1 MNRIRLTIEY
11 DGTAYAG
18 WQRQPNGLS
27 IQEVIEAALQHIV
40 GHPVQVVSSGRTDAG
55 VHARGMVAHFETD
68 RELPMSAYREGA
80 NAQLPTDIAITDAVP
95 VPPEFHARYS
105 ARAKRYRYTLHSGAT
120 RSPLAARFS
129 WHLRS
134 PLDIESMRVAAAGL
148 IGCHDFAAFRSSGC
162 VAKTTVREIFAIHL
176 KRHGAQLHIDVIGS
190 GFLRNMVRV
199 IVGTLVEVGRG
210 KRTAEDVRQLL
221 ASGDRDRAGVTAPP
235 QGLCLMQV
243 WYDGEPATWIADLKP
258 CKSCQKTLDN

>member
-11 DGTAYAG
+11 DGTNYVG

-27 IQEVIEAALQHIV
+27 IQEVVESALQQVV
-40 GHPVQVVSSGRTDAG
+40 GHTVQVVSSGRTDAG
-55 VHARGMVAHFETD
+55 VHARGMVAHFDTNFD
-68 RELPMSAYREGA
+68 LPMTAYREGV
-80 NAQLPTDIAITDAVP
+80 NAHLPVDIAITDAV
-95 VPPEFHARYS
+95 VVSPEFHARYS
-105 ARAKRYRYTLHSGAT
+105 ALAKRYRYTLNIGAT
-120 RSPLAARFS
+120 RSPLAARYS

-134 PLDIESMRVAAAGL
+134 PLDLESMRVAAAYLVGH
-148 IGCHDFAAFRSSGC
+148 HDFAAFRSSGC
-162 VAKTTVREIFAIHL
+162 VAKSTVRDIFSIQI
-176 KRHGAQLHIDVIGS
+176 KTHGRMQYIDVIGS

-210 KRTAEDVRQLL
+210 KRMTDEVQQLL
-221 ASGDRDRAGVTAPP
+221 VTCDRDRAGATAPP

-243 WYDGEPATWIADLKP
+243 WYDGEPAQWRADLKP

>member
-11 DGTAYAG
+11 DGTDYVG

-27 IQEVIEAALQHIV
+27 VQEVVELALQQVV
-40 GHPVQVVSSGRTDAG
+40 GHPVQIISSGRTDAG
-55 VHARGMVAHFETD
+55 VHARGMVVHFDTSCV
-68 RELPMSAYREGA
+68 LPMTAYREGV
-80 NAQLPTDIAITDAVP
+80 NAHLPMDIVITDAMLVS
-95 VPPEFHARYS
+95 PEFHARYS
-105 ARAKRYRYTLHSGAT
+105 ALAKRYRYTLSIGAT
-120 RSPLAARFS
+120 RSPLASRFS

-134 PLDIESMRVAAAGL
+134 PLDIESMRVAAESLVGR
-148 IGCHDFAAFRSSGC
+148 HDFAAFRSSGC
-162 VAKTTVREIFAIHL
+162 VAKSTIREIFSIRI
-176 KRHGAQLHIDVIGS
+176 KRHGRMQYIDVIGS

-210 KRTAEDVRQLL
+210 KRTADEVRQLL
-221 ASGDRDRAGVTAPP
+221 VSCDRDRAGATAPP

-243 WYDGEPATWIADLKP
+243 WYDGEPGCWSADLKP